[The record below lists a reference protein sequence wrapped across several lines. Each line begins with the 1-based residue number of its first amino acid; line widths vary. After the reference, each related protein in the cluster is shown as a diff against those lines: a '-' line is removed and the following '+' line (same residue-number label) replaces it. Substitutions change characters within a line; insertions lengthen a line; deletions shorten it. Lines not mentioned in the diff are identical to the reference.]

1 MFKLVKI
8 LNAPSNNPDAFYL
21 ATNSDVGYA
30 AGTPVHIDED
40 GLPANCAATDT
51 PEYLVLEDA
60 PAGEKTK
67 VLAIRILPN
76 MIFETTAGAA
86 LNGLSAGCRVQLH
99 VKSGKAVGVTA
110 TTTSGVATLYRIDST
125 AVDSPVLVTF

>member
-21 ATNSDVGYA
+21 ATNGDVSYA

-40 GLPANCAATDT
+40 GLPANCTATDV

-60 PAGEKTK
+60 PAGGKTK
-67 VLAIRILPN
+67 MLAIRILPN
-76 MIFETTAGAA
+76 MVFETTAGAA
-86 LNGLSAGCRVQLH
+86 LNGLTVGCRVQLH
-99 VKSGKAVGVTA
+99 IKSGKAIGVTG
-110 TTTSGVATLYRIDST
+110 TTTSGVATLYRIDGT
-125 AVDSPVLVTF
+125 AADSRVLVTF